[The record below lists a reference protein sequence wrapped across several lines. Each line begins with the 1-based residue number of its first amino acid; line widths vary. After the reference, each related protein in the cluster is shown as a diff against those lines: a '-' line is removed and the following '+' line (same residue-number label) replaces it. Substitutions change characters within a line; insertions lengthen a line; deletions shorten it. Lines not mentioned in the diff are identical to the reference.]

1 MNETKLKAVK
11 REITKTEK
19 MKIIIKKL
27 IEAQTL
33 KELLKCRDMALEL
46 K

>member
-1 MNETKLKAVK
+1 METDKK
-11 REITKTEK
+11 EPTKTEK

-33 KELLKCRDMALEL
+33 KELLKCRNMAIRI
-46 K
+46 KK